1 MENIHQLLL
10 IGYCVRR
17 LGPKRQHSSSM
28 SQCGRINLLLL
39 LSAFVV
45 YWEIAKEQHL
55 SEVIAV
61 YDCCC
66 RTDYQVIG
74 EASGSKVR

>member
-1 MENIHQLLL
+1 MENSP
-10 IGYCVRR
+10 VPFDR
-17 LGPKRQHSSSM
+17 LMREETGPRTTTQY
-28 SQCGRINLLLL
+28 LLLL